1 LNTEKLS
8 KRSFEKVL
16 KDCDKDD
23 FYAHVALD
31 NYHCMTARE
40 LKSEKVKKE
49 RADTYKLVVNF
60 YTQTLRRDPMN
71 AYAANGLA
79 ITIAENGHI
88 EQAKDIF
95 NQVREANV
103 ANPNAWVNLAHAYVE
118 LIGDCGGK
126 SKNESETKDE

>member
-1 LNTEKLS
+1 MNTEKLS
-8 KRSFEKVL
+8 KRFFEKVL
-16 KDCDKDD
+16 KDSDKDD
-23 FYAHVALD
+23 FYAHVALG

-40 LKSEKVKKE
+40 LKSEKVKKQ
-49 RADTYKLVVNF
+49 RADTYRLVVNF
-60 YTQTLRRDPMN
+60 YTQMLRCDPMN

-95 NQVREANV
+95 NQVRVTNV
-103 ANPNAWVNLAHAYVE
+103 ANPNGWMNLAHAYVE
-118 LIGDCGGK
+118 LIGDCDGK

>member
-1 LNTEKLS
+1 M
-8 KRSFEKVL
+8 
-16 KDCDKDD
+16 KDCDKHD
-23 FYAHVALD
+23 FYAHVALG

-40 LKSEKVKKE
+40 LKSEKVKKQ

-71 AYAANGLA
+71 AYAANGLV

-103 ANPNAWVNLAHAYVE
+103 AKPNTWVNLAHAYVE

-126 SKNESETKDE
+126 SKNESGTKDE